1 MQSSRDGKIGFTV
14 INWSENKE
22 MSAEQHTKSR
32 RLKLKAD
39 FAHKRFLFFPPA
51 ARCKIKRTELNIR
64 RGNEQLAYFGFF
76 SLNPYL
82 YKLSSK

>member
-1 MQSSRDGKIGFTV
+1 
-14 INWSENKE
+14 

-39 FAHKRFLFFPPA
+39 FAHRRFLLFSPA
-51 ARCKIKRTELNIR
+51 ARCKAKRTEFNIR
-64 RGNEQLAYFGFF
+64 RHSEQLAYFGFF